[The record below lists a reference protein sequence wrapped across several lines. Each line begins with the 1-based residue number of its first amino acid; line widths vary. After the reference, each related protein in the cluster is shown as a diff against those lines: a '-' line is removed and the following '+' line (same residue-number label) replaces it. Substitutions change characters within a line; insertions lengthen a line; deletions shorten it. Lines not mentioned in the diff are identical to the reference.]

1 MSDTSAAL
9 AVERQIEDNRSQ
21 VPGFIFNGAA
31 LTMASETSRAPGF
44 AGADPDALAG
54 LIEKGRCGDL
64 AAMESIYGLFKKP
77 IYNMV
82 FRHTANSA
90 VAEDLLQDIFLKVFT
105 HLDDVKSA
113 ETFPAWV
120 FRIALNSCYSYLRG
134 KRTRRQRMVPL
145 SEIEGK
151 PAEAA
156 IAEPSGES
164 DLKKPL
170 QEAVEFLPERMKS
183 VFILHDIQG
192 FKHKEIG
199 RMLNCS
205 AGTSKSQ
212 LFKARLRIR
221 DYLKNK
227 RVI

>member
-1 MSDTSAAL
+1 MDTSAAL
-9 AVERQIEDNRSQ
+9 AVERQIEDNRRQ
-21 VPGFIFNGAA
+21 VPAFAFNGAA
-31 LTMASETSRAPGF
+31 LTMASEKSRAPGF
-44 AGADPDALAG
+44 AGASPDVLAG
-54 LIEKGRCGDL
+54 LIEKGRAGDL
-64 AAMESIYGLFKKP
+64 DAMESIYGLFKKP
-77 IYNMV
+77 VYNMV
-82 FRHTANSA
+82 FRHTSNSA

-105 HLDDVKSA
+105 HMGDVKSA
-113 ETFPAWV
+113 ATFPAWV
-120 FRIALNSCYSYLRG
+120 FRIALNTSYSYLRG
-134 KRTRRQRMVPL
+134 RKARGRRTVPL

-151 PAEAA
+151 PEEAA
-156 IAEPSGES
+156 VSESSGES

-170 QEAVEFLPERMKS
+170 REAVQFLPERMKS
-183 VFILHDIQG
+183 VFILHDVQG